1 MPESM
6 KFFKGGGSLTRLIWF
21 ALSRWGWGSEAQK
34 FDIHV
39 HVEEK
44 LNLNFMQ
51 SKFIPIELSSLTII
65 TNEHFVDHFKL

>member
-1 MPESM
+1 M
-6 KFFKGGGSLTRLIWF
+6 TRLIWV
-21 ALSRWGWGSEAQK
+21 ALGGWGWGSEAQK

-44 LNLNFMQ
+44 LNLNFMH
-51 SKFIPIELSSLTII
+51 SKLIPIELSSLTII

>member
-6 KFFKGGGSLTRLIWF
+6 KFFQGGGSLTRLIWF
-21 ALSRWGWGSEAQK
+21 AFGGWRWVSEAQK
-34 FDIHV
+34 FDI

-44 LNLNFMQ
+44 LNLNFMH
-51 SKFIPIELSSLTII
+51 SKLIPIKLSSLTII

>member
-6 KFFKGGGSLTRLIWF
+6 KFFQGGGSLTRLIWF

-39 HVEEK
+39 EEK
-44 LNLNFMQ
+44 LNLNFMH
-51 SKFIPIELSSLTII
+51 SKLIPIELSSLAII
-65 TNEHFVDHFKL
+65 TTEHFVDHFKL